1 MALVDAK
8 SKSYSSNEYILVVV
22 NACTRSGRQTMGGLS
37 HFDIYTWGAMYEM
50 GTVMKKGDSSDTRF
64 PESMGILAP
73 VEVYP

>member
-1 MALVDAK
+1 
-8 SKSYSSNEYILVVV
+8 
-22 NACTRSGRQTMGGLS
+22 MGGLS
-37 HFDIYTWGAMYEM
+37 IYTWGAMYEM